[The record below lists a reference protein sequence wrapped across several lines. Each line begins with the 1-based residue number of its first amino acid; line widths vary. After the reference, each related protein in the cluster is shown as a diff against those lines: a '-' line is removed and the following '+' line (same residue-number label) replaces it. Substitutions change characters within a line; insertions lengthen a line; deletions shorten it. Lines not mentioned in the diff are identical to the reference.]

1 MLGDA
6 NVSELLY
13 KYLYLAVIIVVIL
26 SGSVTVDYY
35 QRISRVLRIIGYS
48 LMVLFIPLDALFMG
62 ILNALSYPFLLL
74 LGIVGLFVTL
84 YCEGYSRVLLGLART
99 LQLPLDIFMISL
111 LLLYSS
117 STLIEFVM
125 FWIITELIGFMIILS
140 EGTRRAWNAAIQYLI
155 VGALTADFSL
165 FTLLAVISYN
175 VGLDKA
181 LVYTFPELASLNIGV
196 GAVLTILLSLG
207 FIAKAALVPLHFW
220 LPDAYTLA
228 PSPASA
234 ILSGVMEKMSIYG
247 ILRIL
252 GIIHLDELVLVYIL
266 VGLGV
271 TTTIYAAAQAL
282 IQRDIKRLLSY
293 STMAYSGVLMS
304 MIGVYVYAGFMQ
316 EILQAVYMLMI
327 AHGLSKS
334 LLFVNAGSIE
344 LLANTRDIY
353 DLGYLSRI
361 DEVGSQTITI
371 GVMSLLGVPSTIG
384 FVGKTI
390 AIIVLVKASLMGKI
404 FAIPALIALLF
415 LSASGIIYGLKYLS
429 AYYGGYRTSPGK
441 ILKYYLLNVS
451 EKTGVLFNIILG
463 IIIPL
468 LFIGVSTVTIVVTL
482 INVIGVLGISLTYM
496 ILKHGTTR
504 IEEPWLGG
512 ARP

>member
-266 VGLGV
+266 VGLGA

-496 ILKHGTTR
+496 ILKHSTTR

>member
-13 KYLYLAVIIVVIL
+13 KYLYLAVTIIVIL

-35 QRISRVLRIIGYS
+35 QRISRFLRILGYV
-48 LMVLFIPLDALFMG
+48 LIVLFIPLDALFMG
-62 ILNALSYPFLLL
+62 ILSALSYPFLLL
-74 LGIVGLFVTL
+74 LGIIGLFVTL

-117 STLIEFVM
+117 SILIEFVM

-140 EGTRRAWNAAIQYLI
+140 EGTRRAWNAAIQYLV

-181 LVYTFPELASLNIGV
+181 LVYTFSELASLNIGV

-271 TTTIYAAAQAL
+271 TTAIYAAAQAL

-293 STMAYSGVLMS
+293 STMAYSGILMS

-316 EILQAVYMLMI
+316 EILQAIYALMI

-390 AIIVLVKASLMGKI
+390 AIIALVKVSLMGKI
-404 FAIPALIALLF
+404 FAIPVLIALMF

-429 AYYGGYRTSPGK
+429 TYYGGYRTSPGK

>member
-496 ILKHGTTR
+496 ILKHSTTR